1 MYVRVHACVYIYID
15 RDRLNIYSCYIIDVR
30 LTMNQSVI

>member
-1 MYVRVHACVYIYID
+1 MYVCVRACVCIYID
-15 RDRLNIYSCYIIDVR
+15 GDRLNIYSCYIIDVR